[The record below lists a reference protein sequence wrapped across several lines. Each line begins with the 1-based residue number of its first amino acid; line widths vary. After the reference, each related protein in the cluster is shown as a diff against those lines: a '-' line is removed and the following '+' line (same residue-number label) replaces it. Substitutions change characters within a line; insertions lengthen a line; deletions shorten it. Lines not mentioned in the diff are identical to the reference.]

1 MEIENINNDWAY
13 RKGNFTIELAPTDM
27 IIAIH
32 ALKNT
37 DWDNIDARNLFF
49 DAKRGQDDAFYRKLV
64 GESVNG
70 MRIALEEC
78 LEQVC
83 RDNDAFSENDDIENA
98 AIAITDHLRCEV
110 AEGVTYVRYDKE
122 MLEEMGVE
130 EVDIADKK
138 RLLDI
143 VETCFANDIYEIDG
157 FFVEEPM
164 KFQIR
169 VKKRA

>member
-1 MEIENINNDWAY
+1 MEIENANNDWAY
-13 RKGNFTIELAPTDM
+13 RKGNFTIELTPTDM

-83 RDNDAFSENDDIENA
+83 RENDAFSENDDIENA
-98 AIAITDHLRCEV
+98 AISICHWLTCMV
-110 AEGVTYVRYDKE
+110 AEGETRVMFDRE
-122 MLEEMGVE
+122 LLEELGVNE
-130 EVDIADKK
+130 RDIEDKK
-138 RLLDI
+138 RLIDI